1 MKQRSIILKNSVIIK
16 SFPNGLVLY
25 LDEELPFEELLA
37 DIGDKFRDS
46 SSFFKDARMA
56 LSIRGRTL
64 SEKEERQIIHAICD
78 NSQLQILCLV
88 GEDDATNRNFVKALQ
103 MTASAHEAAADNE
116 GQFYRGT
123 LKNGQV
129 LETESSI
136 VIVGDVYPGS
146 KVISARD
153 IIVLG
158 GLYGK
163 AYAGAGG
170 REGHYIAALEM
181 SPEKLQI
188 GDFKYRAKDKKPK
201 WSIKPR
207 VQPKIAYIKDETVII
222 DSLTKDLL
230 SEFPG

>member
-1 MKQRSIILKNSVIIK
+1 MKNSVIIK
-16 SFPNGLVLY
+16 SFPNGIVLY
-25 LDEELPFEELLA
+25 LDENLPFEELLS
-37 DIGDKFRDS
+37 DIGVKFRDS

-56 LSIRGRTL
+56 LSIRGRDL
-64 SEKEERQIIHAICD
+64 SEKEERQIIHAISA

-88 GEDDATNRNFVKALQ
+88 GEDDTTNRNFVKALQ
-103 MTASAHEAAADNE
+103 MTASANKAAAENE

-123 LKNGQV
+123 LKNGQI

-146 KVISARD
+146 KIISARD

-163 AYAGAGG
+163 AYAGGSG
-170 REGHYIAALEM
+170 SEGHYIAALEM

-201 WSIKPR
+201 WSIKPK
-207 VQPKIAYIKDETVII
+207 VQPKIAYIKDEMVVV
-222 DSLTKDLL
+222 DSLTKDIL
-230 SEFPG
+230 SELPV